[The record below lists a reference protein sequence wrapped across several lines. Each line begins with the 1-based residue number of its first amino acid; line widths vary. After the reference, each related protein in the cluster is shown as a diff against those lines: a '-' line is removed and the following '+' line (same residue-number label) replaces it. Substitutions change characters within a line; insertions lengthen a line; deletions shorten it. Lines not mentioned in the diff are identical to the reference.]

1 MTAHQIAWCSESFSS
16 LISKDRRQGLGA
28 RDQEV
33 RSSGPPTPDPQH
45 PSMVQAK
52 KALAKKTRTRKAR
65 AVSSGRSTDYQNFIG
80 GRWVPSR
87 SGEWIENRN
96 PADVRDVVGRFPLS
110 TKEDV
115 DAAVMAAGEAFNHW
129 RRTPAP
135 RRAEILFRLGE
146 ILIRDK
152 EKYTADMTR
161 EMGKVL
167 KEAGGDV
174 QEAIDCTYYAAGEGR
189 RLHGFTTPAEM
200 PNKFAMCVRQPVG
213 LCGLITPWNFPM
225 AIPSWKLMPALVCGN
240 TVVIKPAEETP
251 LSTYNLV
258 KACEEAG
265 VPPGVVNLVMGRGS
279 VVGTRMTSHPS
290 LRLISMT
297 GSTET
302 GRVIASACAE
312 RNAICSLEMG
322 GKNAIIIMDD
332 ADIDNAI
339 EGAVWGAFGT
349 SGQRCTASSRLIVHK
364 RVYLQFVKKL
374 AERAKALRVG
384 NGADPQTDVGPVVNE
399 DAVHKIMDYIDIGQ
413 NEDGAT
419 LACGGHHLTKGDYAR
434 GYFIAPT
441 VFTDVTPD
449 MRVAQEEIFGPVTS
463 VIPTNSLDEAI
474 EIANGV
480 RYGLSAAIYTQDVN
494 RAFHAMNETYT
505 GIFYVNAS
513 TIGAEV
519 HLPFGGTKAT
529 GNGHREAGT
538 QVLDIFS
545 EWKSVYFDYS
555 GKLQRAQI
563 DEVEV

>member
-1 MTAHQIAWCSESFSS
+1 MA
-16 LISKDRRQGLGA
+16 
-28 RDQEV
+28 
-33 RSSGPPTPDPQH
+33 
-45 PSMVQAK
+45 QAK
-52 KALAKKTRTRKAR
+52 KALAKKSRNVRTAKNPKE
-65 AVSSGRSTDYQNFIG
+65 YHNYIG
-80 GRWVPSR
+80 GRWQPSS
-87 SGEWIENRN
+87 SGEWSENRN
-96 PADVRDVVGRFPLS
+96 PADTRDFIGTFPSS
-110 TKEDV
+110 TESDV
-115 DAAVMAAGEAFNHW
+115 DAAIAAAAEAFDGW
-129 RRTPAP
+129 RLTPAP

-152 EKYTADMTR
+152 EKYTRDMTR

-174 QEAIDCTYYAAGEGR
+174 QEAIDCTYYTAGEGR

-225 AIPSWKLMPALVCGN
+225 AIPSWKLIPALVCGN
-240 TVVIKPAEETP
+240 TVVIKPAEDTP
-251 LSTYNLV
+251 LSTYNLI

-265 VPPGVVNLVMGRGS
+265 IPPGVVNLVMGRGS
-279 VVGTRMTSHPS
+279 VVGTRMTDHSAI
-290 LRLISMT
+290 RLISLT

-302 GRVIASACAE
+302 GRAVAAACAE

-322 GKNAIIIMDD
+322 GKNAIMVMDD
-332 ADIDNAI
+332 ADVDNAV

-349 SGQRCTASSRLIVHK
+349 SGQRCTASSRVIVHK
-364 RVYLQFVKKL
+364 KVYKEFSRKL
-374 AERAKALRVG
+374 VDRAKALRIG
-384 NGADPQTDVGPVVNE
+384 NGADPKVDVGPVINE
-399 DAVHKIMDYIDIGQ
+399 DAVEKIMSYIDIGR

-419 LACGGHHLTKGDYAR
+419 LASGGKHLTKGNYAH
-434 GYFIAPT
+434 GYFIEPT

-449 MRVAQEEIFGPVTS
+449 MRIAQEEIFGPVTS
-463 VIPTNSLDEAI
+463 VIPTKSLDEAI

-480 RYGLSAAIYTQDVN
+480 QYGLSAAIYTQDVN
-494 RAFHAMNETYT
+494 RAFHAMNEIYT
-505 GIFYVNAS
+505 GIFYVNSS

-519 HLPFGGTKAT
+519 HLPFGGTKGT

-545 EWKSVYFDYS
+545 EWKSVYIDYS

-563 DEVEV
+563 DNAREDM

>member
-1 MTAHQIAWCSESFSS
+1 MA
-16 LISKDRRQGLGA
+16 
-28 RDQEV
+28 
-33 RSSGPPTPDPQH
+33 
-45 PSMVQAK
+45 QAK
-52 KALAKKTRTRKAR
+52 KAIEKRSRSAR
-65 AVSSGRSTDYQNFIG
+65 AAKRIKTYHNFIN
-80 GRWVPSR
+80 GRWTPSR
-87 SGEWIENRN
+87 SDEWLENRN
-96 PADVRDVVGRFPLS
+96 PADTRDVVGRFPRS
-110 TKEDV
+110 TEEDV
-115 DAAVMAAGEAFNHW
+115 DEAIAAAAKAFDPW
-129 RRTPAP
+129 RHTPAP
-135 RRAEILFRLGE
+135 RRAEILFRVGE

-152 EKYTADMTR
+152 QKYTADMTR

-240 TVVIKPAEETP
+240 TVVIKPAEDTP

-265 VPPGVVNLVMGRGS
+265 IPAGVVNLVMGQGS
-279 VVGTRMTSHPS
+279 VVGSRMTSQS
-290 LRLISMT
+290 ALRLISIT

-302 GRVIASACAE
+302 GRVVASACAE

-322 GKNAIIIMDD
+322 GKNAIIILDD
-332 ADIDNAI
+332 ADIDNAV
-339 EGAVWGAFGT
+339 EGAIWGAFGT

-364 RVYLQFVKKL
+364 KVYKQFSNKL
-374 AERAKALRVG
+374 VERAKALRIG
-384 NGADPQTDVGPVVNE
+384 NGADPKVDVGPVINQA
-399 DAVHKIMDYIDIGQ
+399 AVQKIMSYIDIGE

-419 LACGGHHLTKGDYAR
+419 LACGGHHLNKGDYAH
-434 GYFIAPT
+434 GYFIEPT
-441 VFTDVTPD
+441 VFTDVTPN
-449 MRVAQEEIFGPVTS
+449 MRIAQEEIFGPVTS

-480 RYGLSAAIYTQDVN
+480 QYGLSAAIYTQDVN

-545 EWKSVYFDYS
+545 EWKSVYVDYS

-563 DEVEV
+563 DNAE

>member
-1 MTAHQIAWCSESFSS
+1 MA
-16 LISKDRRQGLGA
+16 
-28 RDQEV
+28 
-33 RSSGPPTPDPQH
+33 
-45 PSMVQAK
+45 QAK
-52 KALAKKTRTRKAR
+52 KALAKKSRNSRTAR
-65 AVSSGRSTDYQNFIG
+65 NTKTYHNYIR
-80 GRWVPSR
+80 GRWQPSS
-87 SGEWIENRN
+87 SGEWSENHN
-96 PADVRDVVGRFPLS
+96 PADTRDLIGRFPRS
-110 TKEDV
+110 TESDV
-115 DAAVMAAGEAFNHW
+115 DAAINAAVEAYDSW
-129 RRTPAP
+129 RLTPAP
-135 RRAEILFRLGE
+135 RRAEILFRVGE

-152 EKYTADMTR
+152 EKYTRDMTR

-200 PNKFAMCVRQPVG
+200 PSKFAMCVRQPMG

-240 TVVIKPAEETP
+240 TVVIKPAEDTP

-265 VPPGVVNLVMGRGS
+265 IPPGVVNLVMGRGS
-279 VVGTRMTSHPS
+279 VVGTRMTDHPAI
-290 LRLISMT
+290 RLISLT

-302 GRVIASACAE
+302 GRAVAAACAE

-322 GKNAIIIMDD
+322 GKNAIMVMDD
-332 ADIDNAI
+332 ADVDNAV
-339 EGAVWGAFGT
+339 EGAIWGAFGT

-364 RVYLQFVKKL
+364 KVYKEFNRKL
-374 AERAKALRVG
+374 VERAKALRIG
-384 NGADPQTDVGPVVNE
+384 NGADPKVDVGPVINA
-399 DAVHKIMDYIDIGQ
+399 DAVEKIMSYIDIGQ
-413 NEDGAT
+413 HEDGAT
-419 LACGGHHLTKGDYAR
+419 LASGGKHLTKGDYAH
-434 GYFIAPT
+434 GNFIEPT
-441 VFTDVTPD
+441 VFTDVAPD
-449 MRVAQEEIFGPVTS
+449 MRIAQEEIFGPVTS
-463 VIPTNSLDEAI
+463 VIPTKSLDEAI

-480 RYGLSAAIYTQDVN
+480 QYGLSAAIYTQDVN
-494 RAFHAMNETYT
+494 RAFHAMNEIYT

-545 EWKSVYFDYS
+545 EWKSVYVDYS

-563 DEVEV
+563 DNKKAIG